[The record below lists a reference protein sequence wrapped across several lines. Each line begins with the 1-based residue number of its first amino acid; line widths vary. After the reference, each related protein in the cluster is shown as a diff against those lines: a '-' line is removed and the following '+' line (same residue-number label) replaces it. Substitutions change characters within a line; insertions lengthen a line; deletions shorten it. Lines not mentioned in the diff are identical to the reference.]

1 MRGRRLSFGI
11 VSALAAATMM
21 LAPTTATA
29 QYQGGGRGAWH
40 DHGGGYARGG
50 FYGGGYDEARG
61 DPRGGDPRGGDPRGG
76 DPRGGDSRG
85 EYRDRRGYPRGY
97 DRHRCR
103 NGAGGT
109 ILGAIAGGL
118 LGDAVSGRG
127 DRTAGTIIGGGVGA
141 LAGSAIGRD
150 C

>member
-1 MRGRRLSFGI
+1 VPRRGLSMA
-11 VSALAAATMM
+11 VLSALAAATLT
-21 LAPTTATA
+21 LAPTSATA
-29 QYQGGGRGAWH
+29 QYYNGHHGRGAWH
-40 DHGGGYARGG
+40 DHGGGYERGG
-50 FYGGGYDEARG
+50 FDGYDGRG
-61 DPRGGDPRGGDPRGG
+61 DPRDGG
-76 DPRGGDSRG
+76 
-85 EYRDRRGYPRGY
+85 RDRRGYPRGY

-118 LGDAVSGRG
+118 LGNAVSGRG
-127 DRTAGTIIGGGVGA
+127 DRTAGTIIGGGAGA

>member
-1 MRGRRLSFGI
+1 MAILGAF
-11 VSALAAATMM
+11 AAATMA
-21 LAPTTATA
+21 LAPATATA
-29 QYQGGGRGAWH
+29 QDHDGPRGGRGGAWR

-50 FYGGGYDEARG
+50 FEGDDRRG
-61 DPRGGDPRGGDPRGG
+61 DPRG
-76 DPRGGDSRG
+76 
-85 EYRDRRGYPRGY
+85 EARDRRGY

-118 LGDAVSGRG
+118 LGNAVSGYG
-127 DRTAGTIIGGGVGA
+127 DRTAGTIIGGGAGA
-141 LAGSAIGRD
+141 LAGSAIARD